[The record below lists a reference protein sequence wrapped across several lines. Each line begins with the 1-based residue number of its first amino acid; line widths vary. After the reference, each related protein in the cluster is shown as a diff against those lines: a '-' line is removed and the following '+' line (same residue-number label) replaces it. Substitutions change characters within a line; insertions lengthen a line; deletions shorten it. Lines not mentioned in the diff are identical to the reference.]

1 MICYIGLGG
10 NLGERVENLRAAVE
24 RVKKIAGVELL
35 RVSSF
40 YETAAWG
47 VTNQPKFVNA
57 AIKISAALEPLEL
70 LDELQRIELELG
82 RVRLEHWGART
93 IDLDI
98 LLIEGLEIK
107 SARLTIPH
115 PFLFARDF
123 VLVPLREILPA
134 LECQL
139 HGDDVQKISGSPSD
153 FKLKLVACVDRNFGL
168 GFENNLLF
176 KIPADMKN
184 FRALTLKHTV
194 IYGRKTLATFPNGK
208 PLDSRRNIIFSRTR
222 DKIAGAEIVRDVESL
237 WRILDAG
244 DKNFVIGGGEIFS
257 ELIPYAAEVFLTVV
271 DAEVLADTFFPRIG
285 EEFVL
290 TGEEVFPEFKIQ
302 RYVRRGF
309 QNACS

>member
-107 SARLTIPH
+107 SARLTVPH

-208 PLDSRRNIIFSRTR
+208 PLDLRRNIIFSRTR

-271 DAEVLADTFFPRIG
+271 DAEVAADTFFPRIS
-285 EEFVL
+285 EEFKLVRS
-290 TGEEVFPEFKIQ
+290 ENFKSE
-302 RYVRRGF
+302 RYEWRLQFHRR
-309 QNACS
+309 A

>member
-208 PLDSRRNIIFSRTR
+208 PLDLRRNIIFSRTR

-271 DAEVLADTFFPRIG
+271 DAEVAADTFFPRIS
-285 EEFVL
+285 EEFKLVRS
-290 TGEEVFPEFKIQ
+290 ENFKSE
-302 RYVRRGF
+302 RYEWRLQFHRR
-309 QNACS
+309 A